1 MPDYGDFFYDGSTN
15 EIAVMLI
22 FAFIFIW
29 CGIGVIVDKFKTYKE
44 KKQRE
49 QDLTETEYVDTKKYW
64 DNAEIPNNWLRKLL
78 DSEDD
83 NVKFWKAVFLY
94 I

>member
-1 MPDYGDFFYDGSTN
+1 MPDYGDLFYNGITN
-15 EIAVMLI
+15 ETIEILI

-49 QDLTETEYVDTKKYW
+49 IDLTETEYVDPKKYW
-64 DNAEIPNNWLRKLL
+64 DNVEVPNNWLEKLL
-78 DSEDD
+78 ESEDD
-83 NVKFWKAVFLY
+83 NVKF
-94 I
+94 